1 MTAVDASHEFATK
14 ADLQVL
20 NADLQIL
27 NADLQTDLQTLKAD
41 LRVEMHQM
49 ETRLTRWTVGT
60 MLGGMTAAAA
70 IAAAVPAL
78 AN

>member
-1 MTAVDASHEFATK
+1 MTATDASRDFATK
-14 ADLQVL
+14 ADLQ
-20 NADLQIL
+20 I
-27 NADLQTDLQTLKAD
+27 LKAD

-70 IAAAVPAL
+70 IAAAVTAL
-78 AN
+78 AG